1 MKTTPRYGA
10 LDAVVL
16 AAALVA
22 GVGIGFV
29 DSRPTW
35 DDAGVTAA
43 SLLLAAG
50 LLAAT
55 RPRLWWVAGLLVG
68 LPVLGFNYLARG
80 RFDSAIAIV
89 FALAGAGAGA
99 WLGRRMGRAVARRDP

>member
-1 MKTTPRYGA
+1 MTSAPRYGI
-10 LDAVVL
+10 LEAVVPV
-16 AAALVA
+16 AALLA
-22 GVGIGFV
+22 GVAIGFV

-43 SLLLAAG
+43 SLVLAAG
-50 LLAAT
+50 VLAAT

-68 LPVLGFNYLARG
+68 LPVLGFNYLAHS

-89 FALAGAGAGA
+89 FALAGAGVGA
-99 WLGRRMGRAVARRDP
+99 WLGRRLGRAMARRDP

>member
-1 MKTTPRYGA
+1 MTTTPRYGV
-10 LDAVVL
+10 LDAVVPVV
-16 AAALVA
+16 ALLA
-22 GVGIGFV
+22 GVAIGFV

-35 DDAGVTAA
+35 DDTGVTAV

-50 LLAAT
+50 VLAAI
-55 RPRLWWVAGLLVG
+55 RPRVWWLAGLLVG
-68 LPVLGFNYLARG
+68 LPVLGFNYLAQG

-99 WLGRRMGRAVARRDP
+99 WLGRRMGRAVAR

>member
-1 MKTTPRYGA
+1 MTTASRYGI
-10 LDAVVL
+10 LDAVVPV
-16 AAALVA
+16 AALLA
-22 GVGIGFV
+22 GVAIGFV

-35 DDAGVTAA
+35 DDTGVTVV

-50 LLAAT
+50 VLAAT
-55 RPRLWWVAGLLVG
+55 RPRLWWLAGLLVG
-68 LPVLGFNYLARG
+68 LPVLGFNYLAHG

-99 WLGRRMGRAVARRDP
+99 WLGRRIGRAMAG